1 MLSDDE
7 FIDRFIRE
15 SSRRLAKRHKILT
28 NGLSQLGI
36 GSLKS
41 NAGLFFGMDLRWLLK
56 EPTYE
61 AEMTLWRMIIKDVKL
76 NVSPGSS
83 FHCTEPGW
91 FRVCFANMNGETM
104 ELALRRIKVFIKKQ
118 MMRRSNLGL
127 SFSSRRFE
135 ECAMTPRMMG
145 SPHSPL
151 VMTPHS
157 PLCSSLVC
165 GGHVHMTSGVMPHK
179 FPLAMDVLL
188 AEFHKACIYTVPEHF
203 IYSKYTLSGEA
214 YYKRMGYKED
224 EGKLENTES
233 YLACM
238 ASYMRLYGA
247 LVQVGSYIQVDGQ

>member
-7 FIDRFIRE
+7 FIDRFISE
-15 SSRRLAKRHKILT
+15 SSQRLAKRHKILT
-28 NGLSQLGI
+28 NELSQLGI

-41 NAGLFFGMDLRWLLK
+41 KAGIFFWMDLRRLLK

-91 FRVCFANMNGETM
+91 FRVCFANMNDETM
-104 ELALRRIKVFIKKQ
+104 EVALRRIKVFMKKQ
-118 MMRRSNLGL
+118 MMRRNNLRL

-135 ECAMTPRMMG
+135 ECAMTPRMIW

-157 PLCSSLVC
+157 PLCSSLVVV
-165 GGHVHMTSGVMPHK
+165 GM
-179 FPLAMDVLL
+179 
-188 AEFHKACIYTVPEHF
+188 F
-203 IYSKYTLSGEA
+203 I
-214 YYKRMGYKED
+214 
-224 EGKLENTES
+224 
-233 YLACM
+233 
-238 ASYMRLYGA
+238 
-247 LVQVGSYIQVDGQ
+247 